1 LEDVLK
7 TRKWISIIILGFL
20 LVPANG
26 AFAVQDRHDNDRDR
40 EHDRDHDNGHWRD
53 RDRHKDYDDDD
64 DRRGYGFAA
73 HDRDEFRGWY
83 GENYRHLPPGL
94 AKKYRL
100 PPGLERRLVIRAEFP
115 PDLERQVYVVPVELE
130 RRLPPPP
137 PDCERVVVGG
147 HIVLRNRNTKIVLD
161 IFHFE

>member
-1 LEDVLK
+1 LEEPLK
-7 TRKWISIIILGFL
+7 TGKWISAIALGFL
-20 LVPANG
+20 LVPGNA
-26 AFAVQDRHDNDRDR
+26 AFADKDKHDKDG
-40 EHDRDHDNGHWRD
+40 DRDHDNGHWRD
-53 RDRHKDYDDDD
+53 KDRHKDYDDDD
-64 DRRGYGFAA
+64 DRRGYGFAG

-94 AKKYRL
+94 AKRDRL
-100 PPGLERRLVIRAEFP
+100 PPGLERQLAIRAAFP
-115 PDLERQVYVVPVELE
+115 PGLEGRIYAVPVDLD